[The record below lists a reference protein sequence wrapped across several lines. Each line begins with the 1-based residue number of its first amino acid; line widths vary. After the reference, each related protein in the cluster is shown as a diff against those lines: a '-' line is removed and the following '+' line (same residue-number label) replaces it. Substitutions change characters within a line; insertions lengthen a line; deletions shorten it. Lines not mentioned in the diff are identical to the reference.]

1 MDLVIFLFIVAV
13 ATLTA
18 IVVYLK
24 TEIIG
29 YKAIVSYKDGYITH
43 LQDERDKWAAD
54 YTALEFSLSDKDKII
69 DNLSDNYK
77 SLQKDYKDLKYQM
90 KQKNNPPRKKAY
102 KESAN

>member
-1 MDLVIFLFIVAV
+1 MDLVIFLYIVAV

-18 IVVYLK
+18 IVIYLK
-24 TEIIG
+24 TEIED
-29 YKAIVSYKDGYITH
+29 YKAKASNKDGYITH
-43 LQDERDKWAAD
+43 LQDERDKLAAD
-54 YTALEFSLSDKDKII
+54 YTALEFTLNDKDKII

-77 SLQKDYKDLKYQM
+77 SLQKDYKDLKFQM